1 MQTLVIRLCSYL
13 RTSSKSFSHANPSH
27 PFGVQIENMLSSV
40 SHANPSHPFGMQIE
54 NMLSSV
60 SHANPSH
67 PFGLPIGGKFNLF
80 SRANSIVIHLCCRL
94 EASSTC
100 FRVQTLVIHLSCR
113 LGTRS
118 ADLKP
123 DFGYFLITACRVF
136 ILPLFLYDKR
146 HKTFENDR

>member
-27 PFGVQIENMLSSV
+27 PFGMQIENMLCSV
-40 SHANPSHPFGMQIE
+40 SHANPSHPFGVQIGGKF
-54 NMLSSV
+54 NLF

-80 SRANSIVIHLCCRL
+80 SRANSIVIHL
-94 EASSTC
+94 
-100 FRVQTLVIHLSCR
+100 SCR

-123 DFGYFLITACRVF
+123 DFGYFLITACRLF